1 MKYEK
6 QVLKS
11 KIVAIRVGST
21 GLLRV
26 NAEWEVV
33 EIQL

>member
-1 MKYEK
+1 MRHEK
-6 QVLKS
+6 QVLKP
-11 KIVAIRVGST
+11 KIVTRRVNFA

>member
-1 MKYEK
+1 MKYEN
-6 QVLKS
+6 QVLKP
-11 KIVAIRVGST
+11 KIVARRVSCT